1 MQKDTLAFK
10 IRTAQ
15 MDEWILHMANV
26 ESFEYNT
33 EVWVE
38 EVISKGMK
46 AQQNTKYLMWLNRL
60 SEKKLLT
67 EHS

>member
-1 MQKDTLAFK
+1 
-10 IRTAQ
+10 
-15 MDEWILHMANV
+15 MDEWILHTANV

-46 AQQNTKYLMWLNRL
+46 AQQNTKYLIVV
-60 SEKKLLT
+60 E
-67 EHS
+67 